1 MTPPAWLLVAAAVLA
16 LVAGWCAN
24 AEAALALV
32 SATGVAERPEHQGR
46 LGSVAADLPRYLS
59 VLFLLRAICEV
70 LAAVLVT
77 AAFVRWLGD
86 DWRAV
91 LAALAVV
98 IGLRYLLTGVRPQ
111 TGRVGPRTER
121 TAERAAAFLFP
132 LTRALG
138 PVPGMLVACG
148 NAMPPTRRARPLVDH
163 EDPVDRSELRGLVD
177 YLERRTGI
185 EPGERDM
192 VRSVFELGDTI
203 VREVMVPRTD
213 MVFIE
218 SDRTVEQA
226 LSLALEHGFSR
237 IPVVGENQDNV
248 VGIAYL
254 KDIVA
259 WSHEHPGAEATEKVA
274 TVMRPASYVPD
285 SKPVDELLRQ
295 MQAQRNH
302 MVIVIDEYGGTA
314 GLVTIEDILEEIVGE
329 ITDEYDNERPP
340 VEWLSEDS
348 ARVTARLSVT
358 ELGELFGVNLDD
370 LDVDTVA
377 GLLAHALGRVP
388 IAGSTATVR
397 GLKLTAEN
405 LAGRAT
411 RSVRCWWSVLR
422 TARRRLCKVSD
433 VTPGTAI
440 PGAEDLKIITLA
452 RLTRARVAASEGA
465 AVRDE
470 TGRTYTAAA
479 VALPSLRLS
488 ALRLAVA
495 MAVSSGAQKLEAAA
509 LVSDAD
515 LDPGDLAVVRDLGP
529 DATVFHAAPDGA
541 VRETLTP

>member
-1 MTPPAWLLVAAAVLA
+1 MTLPAWLLVAAAVLA

-32 SATGVAERPEHQGR
+32 TATGAAERAVGDKQRH
-46 LGSVAADLPRYLS
+46 LSAVAADLPRYMS
-59 VLFLLRAICEV
+59 VLLLLRALCEV

-91 LAALAVV
+91 LAALATV
-98 IGLRYLLTGVRPQ
+98 IAMRYVLTGVRPQ
-111 TGRVGPRTER
+111 LGRAGPRTER
-121 TAERAAAFLFP
+121 TARRAAAFLFP

-138 PVPGMLVACG
+138 PLPSLLVACG
-148 NAMPPTRRARPLVDH
+148 NALPPMRQTRPLVDH
-163 EDPVDRSELRGLVD
+163 QAPPDRSELRGLVD

-203 VREVMVPRTD
+203 VRDVMVPRTD

-218 SDRTVEQA
+218 GDRTVEQA
-226 LSLALEHGFSR
+226 LSLALRSGFSR
-237 IPVVGENQDNV
+237 IPVVGENEDDV

-274 TVMRPASYVPD
+274 TVMRSASYVPD

-340 VEWLSEDS
+340 VEWLSDDS
-348 ARVTARLSVT
+348 ARVTARLPVT
-358 ELGELFGVNLDD
+358 ELGELFGVSLEDE
-370 LDVDTVA
+370 DVETVA
-377 GLLAHALGRVP
+377 GLLAQALGRVP
-388 IAGSTATVR
+388 IAGSTAAVR
-397 GLKLTAEN
+397 GLRLTAEN
-405 LAGRAT
+405 LAGRRNKIGT
-411 RSVRCWWSVLR
+411 VLVER
-422 TARRRLCKVSD
+422 
-433 VTPGTAI
+433 
-440 PGAEDLKIITLA
+440 
-452 RLTRARVAASEGA
+452 EGA
-465 AVRDE
+465 P
-470 TGRTYTAAA
+470 
-479 VALPSLRLS
+479 AL
-488 ALRLAVA
+488 
-495 MAVSSGAQKLEAAA
+495 
-509 LVSDAD
+509 
-515 LDPGDLAVVRDLGP
+515 
-529 DATVFHAAPDGA
+529 
-541 VRETLTP
+541 